1 MISKTSFSGQIQ
13 DCWNYE
19 KAPYSQHKIR
29 FLKITVCNMLDKQIK
44 NEINYFITLII
55 LRQNSSEYHSVN
67 RPKWGHSELI
77 LSSWL
82 GFLTWSIIFSA
93 TSSKSWKY
101 EAPTHMRSK
110 GHFEGDQRYSW
121 LFMKV
126 QGVIKKFLNNKL
138 PWRFLPFLVL
148 LYDHFFRFWPDDLV
162 VSVS

>member
-82 GFLTWSIIFSA
+82 GFLTWSIIFFGYKFKIMKIWGLIS
-93 TSSKSWKY
+93 Y
-101 EAPTHMRSK
+101 EVKRSFWGWPTLLMTIH
-110 GHFEGDQRYSW
+110 EGSRRD
-121 LFMKV
+121 
-126 QGVIKKFLNNKL
+126 KKFLK
-138 PWRFLPFLVL
+138 
-148 LYDHFFRFWPDDLV
+148 
-162 VSVS
+162 